1 MQQMGLHLLGHFEV
15 SLNGTRIETFRYSK
29 MGALL
34 AYLAVEADR
43 PHRRENLAEFFW
55 PDRSAGV
62 ARANLRQA
70 LLGIR
75 QAIHDHET
83 CTPLLKVT
91 SDTIQINRANKY
103 RADVAL
109 FNEKFQALRT
119 HSHEEPGTCQSCMK
133 AIETAAGLYRGD
145 FLDGMNFDEET
156 GLRDWVQ
163 FHRRN
168 YFRQQLEALQY
179 LTDYYLSKSQYDVA
193 YQHALCQLKMDPAKE
208 SAHRQMMRLL
218 ALTGRRSAAIEQYQ
232 ICCRCLSSELGI
244 DPEPETVAL
253 YEQIKAGRMV
263 KDWQGMPSLT

>member
-145 FLDGMNFDEET
+145 FLD
-156 GLRDWVQ
+156 
-163 FHRRN
+163 
-168 YFRQQLEALQY
+168 ALQY